1 MFSVNTNQSALNT
14 FGSLRNNQRT
24 ISRGFERLSSGLRV
38 NGAKDDA
45 AGLSI
50 STRMTA
56 QVKGTQQAA
65 RNANDS
71 ISYLQTAEGA
81 LNETTN
87 ILQRMREL
95 TVQAGNETLNAQDRE
110 SLQGE
115 MNQLMSELDR
125 INEATNF
132 NNKKVF
138 SQHGTVSLAQ
148 SYANGG
154 ELNNYKVNYAENED
168 LTPLGL
174 ADADD
179 RRTFAL
185 GYLKGGWLQE
195 SERMIEEHFGLFGSG
210 QTVNVDFIDA
220 GDAAGGSLA
229 FVSGNAAD
237 PSGPFRLHL
246 DLHDFDDVNAPD
258 GGAPASPNM
267 FSDRIIAHEMVHVA
281 QFSNGILLTGTD
293 EWFNEGTAEF
303 LVGAADTRMS
313 GLAAANYNDGANAL
327 TNAFNTTAGG
337 GIDYEEAYI
346 AVAFM
351 HQEVINNGGQGIQ
364 DILNDM
370 AGGNSLN
377 GAVGAHTAHASLA
390 DFKTHFQT
398 IGVGDVFAASLKNHS
413 VSTGDTGSIAGSFFG
428 GSTLDA
434 RAVVANEELSTEDK
448 KGGQKVDFHIGANTD
463 DNLGI
468 YVGSFNVDAMGLRS
482 VDLTNHSR
490 VDFALSGLDDALNYV
505 SDMRADL
512 GAMQNRLTSTINSL
526 QVNAENTS
534 ASRSRIMDADF
545 ASETLSLSKAQIVQ
559 QASTSMLAQANV
571 QPQLALALLN

>member
-1 MFSVNTNQSALNT
+1 M
-14 FGSLRNNQRT
+14 
-24 ISRGFERLSSGLRV
+24 
-38 NGAKDDA
+38 
-45 AGLSI
+45 
-50 STRMTA
+50 
-56 QVKGTQQAA
+56 
-65 RNANDS
+65 
-71 ISYLQTAEGA
+71 QTAEGA

-95 TVQAGNETLNAQDRE
+95 TVQAGNETLNVQDRE

-138 SQHGTVSLAQ
+138 SQHETVSLKQ

-168 LTPLGL
+168 LTPILGTTP
-174 ADADD
+174 DADS
-179 RRTFAL
+179 RREFAL

-210 QTVNVDFIDA
+210 QTVNVDFIDG
-220 GDAAGGSLA
+220 GDAPGGSLA

-237 PSGPFRLHL
+237 PSGPFRMHI
-246 DLHDFDDVNAPD
+246 DLSDFDDTNAPD
-258 GGAPASPNM
+258 GGNPNM

-327 TNAFNTTAGG
+327 TNAFNTSGGG

-370 AGGNSLN
+370 AGGTSLN
-377 GAVGAHTAHASLA
+377 DAVGARTAHADLG
-390 DFKTHFQT
+390 DFKLHFQT
-398 IGVGDVFAASLKNHS
+398 IGVGDTFAALLKNHS

-463 DNLGI
+463 DSLGM
-468 YVGSFNVDAMGLRS
+468 YVGSFNVDAMGLRN
-482 VDLTNHSR
+482 VDLTDHSR
-490 VDFALSGLDDALNYV
+490 VDFALYGLDDALNYV

-512 GAMQNRLTSTINSL
+512 GAMQNRLTSTVNSL
-526 QVNAENTS
+526 QVNVENTS

-545 ASETLSLSKAQIVQ
+545 ASETLSLSKAQIIQ

>member
-1 MFSVNTNQSALNT
+1 MFSVNTNKAALNT
-14 FGSLRNNQRT
+14 FSSLRNNQRT
-24 ISRGFERLSSGLRV
+24 ISKGFERLSSGRRV

-56 QVKGTQQAA
+56 QIKGTQQAA

-95 TVQAGNETLNAQDRE
+95 TVQAGNETLNAQDRA

-115 MNQLMSELDR
+115 MDQLMSELDR
-125 INEATNF
+125 INETTNF
-132 NNKKVF
+132 NDKKVF
-138 SQHGTVSLAQ
+138 SQHGTVSLKQ

-154 ELNNYKVNYAENED
+154 ELNNYKINYAENED

-174 ADADD
+174 ADADS

-220 GDAAGGSLA
+220 GDAAGGRLA

-237 PSGPFRLHL
+237 PSGPFRMHI

-281 QFSNGILLTGTD
+281 QFSNGILETGAD
-293 EWFNEGTAEF
+293 DWFNEGTAEF

-313 GLAAANYNDGANAL
+313 GLAAANYNDGATAL
-327 TNAFNTTAGG
+327 ANAFNTGNA
-337 GIDYEEAYI
+337 IDYEEAYI

-351 HQEVINNGGQGIQ
+351 HQEVINNGGQGIK
-364 DILNDM
+364 DILTDM
-370 AGGNSLN
+370 ASGNTLD

-390 DFKTHFQT
+390 AFKTHFQT

-413 VSTGDTGSIAGSFFG
+413 VSTGDTGSVAGSFFG
-428 GSTLDA
+428 GQTLDA
-434 RAVVANEELSTEDK
+434 RAVVANEDLSTEDK
-448 KGGQKVDFHIGANTD
+448 KGGQKVDFHIGAGTD
-463 DNLGI
+463 DSLGL

-490 VDFALSGLDDALNYV
+490 VDFALSGLDDALSYV
-505 SDMRADL
+505 ADMRADL

-526 QVNAENTS
+526 QVNTENTS
-534 ASRSRIMDADF
+534 ASRSRILDADF